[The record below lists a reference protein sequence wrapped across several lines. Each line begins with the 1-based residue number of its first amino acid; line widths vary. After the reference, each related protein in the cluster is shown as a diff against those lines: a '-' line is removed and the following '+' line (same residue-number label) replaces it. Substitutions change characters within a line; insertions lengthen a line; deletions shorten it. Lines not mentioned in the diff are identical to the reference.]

1 MAQSPSVTVDA
12 AAWTQKL
19 LEQGYCIIPDL
30 LPLEKIA
37 ALEADLSPVFSAAP
51 FCKGG
56 FYGER
61 TKRFG
66 SLLRRSPHAADLV
79 THPVLLDMANAI
91 LGEACDRIQMNVA
104 QAIEIHPGALAQVP
118 HRDHDMWQC
127 EKGQHE
133 YLVNVIWPLSPF
145 TRENGATEFY
155 PSSHGANGMA
165 RNYIDPPTIAECLP
179 GSAICFLG
187 STLHGAGSNISSAPR
202 RAVIFGYSLGWL
214 KPYENLWL
222 AYPPEIARTFSIEL
236 AALAGYT
243 QHRPNLGN
251 YEGRC
256 PSLLLSDDTSTRL
269 GAIDALRTDQET
281 MVEDVLARQ
290 RGGEVRPWLNIPRG

>member
-12 AAWTQKL
+12 GAWTQKL
-19 LEQGYCIIPDL
+19 LEQGYCIIPAL

-79 THPVLLDMANAI
+79 THPVLLNMANAI

-118 HRDHDMWQC
+118 HRDHDMWQG
-127 EKGQHE
+127 EKGKHE

-145 TRENGATEFY
+145 TRENGGTEFY
-155 PSSHGANGMA
+155 PRSHGAHGITQSHPA
-165 RNYIDPPTIAECLP
+165 PPVIAECLP

-187 STLHGAGSNISSAPR
+187 STLHGAGANVSSAAR

-236 AALAGYT
+236 AGLAGYA

-256 PSLLLSDDTSTRL
+256 PSLLLSDDVSPL
-269 GAIDALRTDQET
+269 PGAIDALRPDQEM
-281 MVEDVLARQ
+281 MVEDILARQ
-290 RGGEVRPWLNIPRG
+290 RSGEVRPWLHIP